1 MNTIARGHQL
11 IYCMFK
17 AIRLAGQMMN
27 YAPGH
32 QAIRADDVTLVAAS
46 DHLVSDHLVRNQP
59 MQPINKYYTME

>member
-1 MNTIARGHQL
+1 
-11 IYCMFK
+11 MFK

-46 DHLVSDHLVRNQP
+46 DLGAAQSAYAAYN
-59 MQPINKYYTME
+59 M